1 MAFIDGAVPW
11 RRRLAPKPLSPRHRE
26 IDMRGFSDA
35 VRQRAVASTT
45 TLSWVIVALVAVLN
59 LIGLVM
65 ILSASSVQA
74 LTNYGSAW
82 YVFERQFAWA
92 LIGLAGFFVSSK
104 LDYHVWQRY
113 SRLLLAIGFVGLVV
127 VLVPGIGIKVEGARR
142 WVGIGSFVGF
152 QPSEVAKVV
161 LLVFTADVLTRRADR
176 IHDTKPILVRVIGA
190 LVVFTMLVMVEP
202 DLATSIELC
211 FIVGSVLI
219 VAGVPGRALAKVFGG
234 TVVATAFLA
243 LVEPYRRQRMLTF
256 LHPWHDVANTGYQ
269 ISQSLIA
276 LGSGGVTGVGLG
288 NGRAKW
294 QFLPAAQTDFIFAII
309 GEELGLFGTLMII
322 GLFAVF
328 AVVGYRVAMRA
339 PDRFGALLAA
349 GVTTWVVGAAVLNI
363 GMVTSVLPVS
373 GVPLPFLSAGGSSL
387 VILMVAAGILV
398 NVARRC
404 EQRGADLPT

>member
-1 MAFIDGAVPW
+1 V
-11 RRRLAPKPLSPRHRE
+11 RRRT
-26 IDMRGFSDA
+26 
-35 VRQRAVASTT
+35 VTSTT
-45 TLSWVIVALVAVLN
+45 TLSWVIVALVVVLN

-92 LIGLAGFFVSSK
+92 MIGAVAFFLSSRV
-104 LDYHVWQRY
+104 DYRIWQRH
-113 SRLLLAIGFVGLVV
+113 SRLLLAAGLIGLMV
-127 VLVPGIGIKVEGARR
+127 VLVPGIGVQVEGARR
-142 WVGIGSFVGF
+142 WIGFGAIGF
-152 QPSEVAKVV
+152 QPSELAKIV
-161 LLVFTADVLTRRADR
+161 LLIFTADVLTRRADR
-176 IHDTKPILVRVIGA
+176 IDDWRATVLPVMVVLGVFAA
-190 LVVFTMLVMVEP
+190 LVLKEP
-202 DLATSIELC
+202 DLATSIELG
-211 FIVGSVLI
+211 FIVVSVLV
-219 VAGVPGRALAKVFGG
+219 VAGVPSRALLNVFGVG
-234 TVVATAFLA
+234 AFVTAVFA
-243 LVEPYRRQRMLTF
+243 LVEPYRRQRMFTF
-256 LHPWHDVANTGYQ
+256 LHPWHDTANKGYQ

-276 LGSGGVTGVGLG
+276 LGSGGATGAGLG

-309 GEELGLFGTLMII
+309 GEELGLFGTLMIV

-328 AVVGYRVAMRA
+328 AVAGYRVATRA

-404 EQRGADLPT
+404 EQRGAALPT

>member
-11 RRRLAPKPLSPRHRE
+11 RRRRRE
-26 IDMRGFSDA
+26 LNVRGVSDA
-35 VRQRAVASTT
+35 IRQRVVTSTT

-74 LTNYGSAW
+74 LTTYGSAW

-92 LIGLAGFFVSSK
+92 LIGAVGFFASSR
-104 LDYHVWQRY
+104 LDYRVWQRH
-113 SRLLLAIGFVGLVV
+113 SCLLLAIGFIGLAV
-127 VLVPGIGIKVEGARR
+127 VLVPGIGIEVQGARR
-142 WVGIGSFVGF
+142 WIGIGSFVGF

-161 LLVFTADVLTRRADR
+161 LLVFSADVLTRRADR
-176 IHDTKPILVRVIGA
+176 IDDTRATVVPVIGVLA
-190 LVVFTMLVMVEP
+190 VFAFLVMAEP

-211 FIVGSVLI
+211 FIVVSVLI

-234 TVVATAFLA
+234 SAIVTAVLA
-243 LVEPYRRQRMLTF
+243 MVEPYRRQRMLTF
-256 LHPWHDVANTGYQ
+256 LHPWRDVANTGYQ

-328 AVVGYRVAMRA
+328 AVAGYRVAMRA
-339 PDRFGALLAA
+339 PDRFGSLLAA

-387 VILMVAAGILV
+387 VILMIAAGILV

>member
-1 MAFIDGAVPW
+1 MAFIDGAIPW
-11 RRRLAPKPLSPRHRE
+11 RRPLPGRAAL
-26 IDMRGFSDA
+26 DA
-35 VRQRAVASTT
+35 VRRRVGARTITSTT
-45 TLSWVIVALVAVLN
+45 TLSWVIVALVVVLN

-92 LIGLAGFFVSSK
+92 IIGAIGFFVSSR
-104 LDYHVWQRY
+104 LDYRIWQRH
-113 SRLLLAIGFVGLVV
+113 SRALLALGFLGLFV
-127 VLVPGIGIKVEGARR
+127 VLVPGIGVQVEGARR
-142 WVGIGSFVGF
+142 WIGMGAVGF
-152 QPSEVAKVV
+152 QPSELAKVV

-176 IHDTKPILVRVIGA
+176 VDDTRATVVPVIAVLAIFAG
-190 LVVFTMLVMVEP
+190 LVMAEP
-202 DLATSIELC
+202 DLATSIELG
-211 FIVGSVLI
+211 FIVVSVLI

-234 TVVATAFLA
+234 AAVVTGILA

-256 LHPWHDVANTGYQ
+256 LHPWHDVANKGYQ

-276 LGSGGVTGVGLG
+276 LGSGGATGAGLG

-309 GEELGLFGTLMII
+309 GEELGLFGTLMIV

-328 AVVGYRVAMRA
+328 AVAGYRVAMRA

-404 EQRGADLPT
+404 EERGAARPA

>member
-1 MAFIDGAVPW
+1 MAFIDGAIPW
-11 RRRLAPKPLSPRHRE
+11 RRRRE
-26 IDMRGFSDA
+26 VDPSGLINAIRRRT
-35 VRQRAVASTT
+35 VTTTT
-45 TLSWVIVALVAVLN
+45 TLSWMIVALVVVLN

-92 LIGLAGFFVSSK
+92 LIGAVGFFVSSR
-104 LDYHVWQRY
+104 LDYHVWQRH
-113 SRLLLAIGFVGLVV
+113 SRLLLAFGFVALVV
-127 VLVPGIGIKVEGARR
+127 VLVPGIGIQVQGARR
-142 WVGIGSFVGF
+142 WIGIGSFVGF
-152 QPSEVAKVV
+152 QPSEIAKVV

-176 IHDTKPILVRVIGA
+176 IDDTRATVIPVIGA
-190 LVVFTMLVMVEP
+190 LVMFAALVMVEP
-202 DLATSIELC
+202 DLATSIELG
-211 FIVGSVLI
+211 FIVISVLV
-219 VAGVPGRALAKVFGG
+219 VAGVPGRALVKVFGG
-234 TVVATAFLA
+234 VAGATTLLA

-256 LHPWHDVANTGYQ
+256 LHPWHDVANKGYQ

-276 LGSGGVTGVGLG
+276 LGSGGATGVGLG

-309 GEELGLFGTLMII
+309 GEELGLFGTLMIV

-328 AVVGYRVAMRA
+328 AVAGYRVAMRA
-339 PDRFGALLAA
+339 PDRFGSLIAA

-387 VILMVAAGILV
+387 VILMIAAGILV

-404 EQRGADLPT
+404 EQRGAALPT

>member
-1 MAFIDGAVPW
+1 MAFIEGAIPW
-11 RRRLAPKPLSPRHRE
+11 RRRRE
-26 IDMRGFSDA
+26 VDPSGLIDAIR
-35 VRQRAVASTT
+35 RRAVTTTT
-45 TLSWVIVALVAVLN
+45 TLSWMLVALVVVLN

-92 LIGLAGFFVSSK
+92 LIGAAGFFVSSR
-104 LDYHVWQRY
+104 LDYHVWQRH
-113 SRLLLAIGFVGLVV
+113 SRLLLALGFVGLAV
-127 VLVPGIGIKVEGARR
+127 VLVPGIGIEVEGARR
-142 WVGIGSFVGF
+142 WIGIGSFVGF
-152 QPSEVAKVV
+152 QPSEIAKVV

-176 IHDTKPILVRVIGA
+176 IDDTRATVIPVIGA
-190 LVVFTMLVMVEP
+190 LCLFAILVMLEP
-202 DLATSIELC
+202 DLATSIELG
-211 FIVGSVLI
+211 FIVVSVLI
-219 VAGVPGRALAKVFGG
+219 VAGVPGRSLIKVFGG
-234 TVVATAFLA
+234 IACVTTLLA

-256 LHPWHDVANTGYQ
+256 LHPWHDVANKGYQ

-276 LGSGGVTGVGLG
+276 LGSGGATGVGLG

-309 GEELGLFGTLMII
+309 GEELGLFGTLMIV

-328 AVVGYRVAMRA
+328 AVAGYRVAMRA
-339 PDRFGALLAA
+339 PDRFGSLIAA

-387 VILMVAAGILV
+387 VILMIAAGILV

-404 EQRGADLPT
+404 EQRGAARPT

>member
-1 MAFIDGAVPW
+1 MAFIDGAIPW
-11 RRRLAPKPLSPRHRE
+11 RRTADRDDGLLAR
-26 IDMRGFSDA
+26 
-35 VRQRAVASTT
+35 VRARVFAPTT
-45 TLSWVIVALVAVLN
+45 TLSWAIVSLVVALN

-92 LIGLAGFFVSSK
+92 AIGAAAFLVASRIDYHAWQRRSRALLLLGFAGLA
-104 LDYHVWQRY
+104 
-113 SRLLLAIGFVGLVV
+113 V
-127 VLVPGIGIKVEGARR
+127 VLVPGVGIEVDGARR
-142 WVGIGSFVGF
+142 WIGLGSFVGF
-152 QPSEVAKVV
+152 QPSEVAKIV
-161 LLVFTADVLTRRADR
+161 LLVFAADVLTRRADR
-176 IHDTKPILVRVIGA
+176 MDDWRATVLPIVGVLF
-190 LVVFTMLVMVEP
+190 VFAMLVLKEP
-202 DLATSIELC
+202 DLATSIELA
-211 FIVGSVLI
+211 FIVVSVLV

-234 TVVATAFLA
+234 LGIATTVFA
-243 LVEPYRRQRMLTF
+243 LVEPYRRDRMLTF
-256 LHPWHDVANTGYQ
+256 LHPWHDVANKGYQ

-309 GEELGLFGTLMII
+309 GEELGLFGTLMIV
-322 GLFAVF
+322 GLFVVF
-328 AVVGYRVAMRA
+328 AVVGYRIAMRA

-387 VILMVAAGILV
+387 VILMVAAGMLV

-404 EQRGADLPT
+404 DDRGAALES

>member
-1 MAFIDGAVPW
+1 MAFIDGAIPW
-11 RRRLAPKPLSPRHRE
+11 RRPVPGRAA
-26 IDMRGFSDA
+26 FDA
-35 VRQRAVASTT
+35 VRRRVGERTVTSTT
-45 TLSWVIVALVAVLN
+45 TLSWVIVALVVVLN

-92 LIGLAGFFVSSK
+92 IIGAVGFFVSSR
-104 LDYHVWQRY
+104 LDYRIWQRH
-113 SRLLLAIGFVGLVV
+113 SRLLLALGFLGLFV
-127 VLVPGIGIKVEGARR
+127 VLVPGIGVQVEGARR
-142 WVGIGSFVGF
+142 WIGMGAVGF
-152 QPSEVAKVV
+152 QPSELAKVV
-161 LLVFTADVLTRRADR
+161 LLVFTADVLTRRAELV
-176 IHDTKPILVRVIGA
+176 HDTRATVVPVIAVLGIFAA
-190 LVVFTMLVMVEP
+190 LVMAEP
-202 DLATSIELC
+202 DLATSIELG
-211 FIVGSVLI
+211 FIVVSVLI

-234 TVVATAFLA
+234 AAAVTGILA

-256 LHPWHDVANTGYQ
+256 LHPWHDVANKGYQ

-276 LGSGGVTGVGLG
+276 LGSGGATGAGLG

-309 GEELGLFGTLMII
+309 GEELGLFGTLMIV

-328 AVVGYRVAMRA
+328 AVAGYRVAMRA

-404 EQRGADLPT
+404 EERGAARPA

>member
-1 MAFIDGAVPW
+1 
-11 RRRLAPKPLSPRHRE
+11 
-26 IDMRGFSDA
+26 
-35 VRQRAVASTT
+35 
-45 TLSWVIVALVAVLN
+45 
-59 LIGLVM
+59 
-65 ILSASSVQA
+65 
-74 LTNYGSAW
+74 
-82 YVFERQFAWA
+82 
-92 LIGLAGFFVSSK
+92 
-104 LDYHVWQRY
+104 
-113 SRLLLAIGFVGLVV
+113 
-127 VLVPGIGIKVEGARR
+127 VLVPGVGIQVEGARR
-142 WVGIGSFVGF
+142 WIGFGAVGF
-152 QPSEVAKVV
+152 QPSEIAKLV

-176 IHDTKPILVRVIGA
+176 IDDWRATVLPIMVVLGVFAA
-190 LVVFTMLVMVEP
+190 LVLKEP
-202 DLATSIELC
+202 DLATSIELA
-211 FIVGSVLI
+211 FIVVSVLI
-219 VAGVPGRALAKVFGG
+219 VAGVPGRSLMNVFGG
-234 TVVATAFLA
+234 LASVTAVFA

-256 LHPWHDVANTGYQ
+256 LHPSRDVANKGYQ

-276 LGSGGVTGVGLG
+276 LGSGGATGTGLG

-309 GEELGLFGTLMII
+309 GEELGLFGTLMIV

-404 EQRGADLPT
+404 EERGAATPT

>member
-1 MAFIDGAVPW
+1 MAFIDSAIPW
-11 RRRLAPKPLSPRHRE
+11 RRPVRLQPASATIRRRLAT
-26 IDMRGFSDA
+26 G
-35 VRQRAVASTT
+35 TT
-45 TLSWVIVALVAVLN
+45 TLSWVVVALIVVLN

-74 LTNYGSAW
+74 LTTYGSAW

-92 LIGLAGFFVSSK
+92 VIGAVGFFASSR
-104 LDYHVWQRY
+104 LDYHIWQRH
-113 SRLLLAIGFVGLVV
+113 SRALLAVGFAGLAI
-127 VLVPGIGIKVEGARR
+127 VLVPGIGIVVNGARR
-142 WVGIGSFVGF
+142 WIGIGTFVGF

-161 LLVFTADVLTRRADR
+161 LLVFTADVLTRRGDR
-176 IHDTKPILVRVIGA
+176 INDTRATVVPVIGA
-190 LVVFTMLVMVEP
+190 LVVFAALVMLEP

-211 FIVGSVLI
+211 FIVVSVLV

-234 TVVATAFLA
+234 TAAVTAILA
-243 LVEPYRRQRMLTF
+243 MVEPYRRQRMLTF
-256 LHPWHDVANTGYQ
+256 LHPWRDVANTGYQ

-276 LGSGGVTGVGLG
+276 LGSGGATGVGLG

-309 GEELGLFGTLMII
+309 GEELGLFGTLMIV

-328 AVVGYRVAMRA
+328 AVAGYRVAMRA

-387 VILMVAAGILV
+387 VILMIAAGILV

-404 EQRGADLPT
+404 EQRGAAQPT

>member
-1 MAFIDGAVPW
+1 MAYIDGVLP
-11 RRRLAPKPLSPRHRE
+11 
-26 IDMRGFSDA
+26 
-35 VRQRAVASTT
+35 RQRPAGGSRLSAAIRSRVVTGTT

-92 LIGLAGFFVSSK
+92 VIGSIGFFVSSR
-104 LDYHVWQRY
+104 LDYHIWQRH
-113 SRLLLAIGFVGLVV
+113 SRGLLAVGFVGLAV
-127 VLVPGIGIKVEGARR
+127 VLVPGVGIEVEGARR
-142 WVGIGSFVGF
+142 WIGLGRAVGF

-161 LLVFTADVLTRRADR
+161 LLVFAADLLTRRADR
-176 IHDTKPILVRVIGA
+176 IDDTRATVVPVIGVLGLFAA
-190 LVVFTMLVMVEP
+190 LVMAEP
-202 DLATSIELC
+202 DLATSIELG
-211 FIVGSVLI
+211 FIVVSVLV
-219 VAGVPGRALAKVFGG
+219 VAGVPGPALVKVFSG
-234 TVVATAFLA
+234 TAVVTTLLA
-243 LVEPYRRQRMLTF
+243 WLEPYRRQRMLTF
-256 LHPWHDVANTGYQ
+256 LHPWHDVANKGYQ

-276 LGSGGVTGVGLG
+276 LGSGGATGVGLG

-309 GEELGLFGTLMII
+309 GEELGLFGTLMIV

-339 PDRFGALLAA
+339 PDRFGSLLAA

-387 VILMVAAGILV
+387 VILMIAAGILV

-404 EQRGADLPT
+404 EQRGATRPT

>member
-1 MAFIDGAVPW
+1 MAFIEGAVPW
-11 RRRLAPKPLSPRHRE
+11 RRRELDVRGLSE
-26 IDMRGFSDA
+26 AI
-35 VRQRAVASTT
+35 RQRAVTRTT
-45 TLSWVIVALVAVLN
+45 TLSWVVVALVAVLN

-74 LTNYGSAW
+74 LTTYGSAW

-92 LIGLAGFFVSSK
+92 LIGLVGFFVSSR
-104 LDYHVWQRY
+104 LDYHVWQRH
-113 SRLLLAIGFVGLVV
+113 SRLLLAIGFMGLAV
-127 VLVPGIGIKVEGARR
+127 VLAPGIGIRVDGARR
-142 WVGIGSFVGF
+142 WIGIGSFLGF
-152 QPSEVAKVV
+152 QPSELAKVV

-176 IHDTKPILVRVIGA
+176 INDARATVVPVIGA
-190 LVVFTMLVMVEP
+190 LGVFAILVMAEP

-211 FIVGSVLI
+211 FIVISVLI

-234 TVVATAFLA
+234 SAVVTAILA
-243 LVEPYRRQRMLTF
+243 MVEPYRRQRMLTF

-328 AVVGYRVAMRA
+328 AVVGYRVALRA
-339 PDRFGALLAA
+339 PDRFGSLLAA

-373 GVPLPFLSAGGSSL
+373 GVPLPFISAGGSSL
-387 VILMVAAGILV
+387 VILMIAAGILV

-404 EQRGADLPT
+404 EQRSADLPT

>member
-1 MAFIDGAVPW
+1 MAVIEGAIPW
-11 RRRLAPKPLSPRHRE
+11 RPKAGDVADDRDGLLQRVRARVFAP
-26 IDMRGFSDA
+26 
-35 VRQRAVASTT
+35 TT
-45 TLSWVIVALVAVLN
+45 TLSWVIVALVIALN

-92 LIGLAGFFVSSK
+92 GIGAVGFFVASRI
-104 LDYHVWQRY
+104 DYHAWQRH
-113 SRLLLAIGFVGLVV
+113 SRLLLFLGFAGLAV
-127 VLVPGIGIKVEGARR
+127 VLVPGIGIEVDGARR
-142 WVGIGSFVGF
+142 WIGIGSFVGF
-152 QPSEVAKVV
+152 QPSEVAKIV
-161 LLVFTADVLTRRADR
+161 LLVFTADLLTRRADR
-176 IHDTKPILVRVIGA
+176 MHDTRATVVPIVGA
-190 LVVFTMLVMVEP
+190 LFVFCMLVLKEP
-202 DLATSIELC
+202 DLATSIELA
-211 FIVGSVLI
+211 FIVVSVLI

-234 TVVATAFLA
+234 LAGATTLFA
-243 LVEPYRRQRMLTF
+243 LVEPYRRDRMLTF
-256 LHPWHDVANTGYQ
+256 LHPWHDVANKSYQ

-322 GLFAVF
+322 GLFVVF
-328 AVVGYRVAMRA
+328 AVVGYRIAMRA

-349 GVTTWVVGAAVLNI
+349 GVTSWVVGAAVLNI

-387 VILMVAAGILV
+387 VILMVAAGMLV

-404 EQRGADLPT
+404 EDRGAREAG

>member
-1 MAFIDGAVPW
+1 MAFIDGALPG
-11 RRRLAPKPLSPRHRE
+11 RRLLDARAALRA
-26 IDMRGFSDA
+26 MRGS
-35 VRQRAVASTT
+35 VVATSTT
-45 TLSWVIVALVAVLN
+45 VSWVIVALVVVLN

-92 LIGLAGFFVSSK
+92 VIGAVAFFVASR
-104 LDYHVWQRY
+104 LDYRFWQRH
-113 SRLLLAIGFVGLVV
+113 SRLLLAVGFIGLLV
-127 VLVPGIGIKVEGARR
+127 VLVPGVGIEVEGARR
-142 WVGIGSFVGF
+142 WVGLGSTIGF
-152 QPSEVAKVV
+152 QPSEIAKIV
-161 LLVFTADVLTRRADR
+161 LLVFTADVLTRRGDR
-176 IHDTKPILVRVIGA
+176 IHDTRATVFPVIAVLGVFAA
-190 LVVFTMLVMVEP
+190 LVMAEP
-202 DLATSIELC
+202 DLATSIELG
-211 FIVGSVLI
+211 FIVVSVLV
-219 VAGVPGRALAKVFGG
+219 VAGVPSRALAKVFGG
-234 TVVATAFLA
+234 TALLTAVFA
-243 LVEPYRRQRMLTF
+243 LIEPYRRQRMFTF
-256 LHPWHDVANTGYQ
+256 MHPWHDVANKGYQ

-276 LGSGGVTGVGLG
+276 LGSGGATGAGLG

-309 GEELGLFGTLMII
+309 GEELGLFGTLMIV

-328 AVVGYRVAMRA
+328 AVAGYRVAMRA

-404 EQRGADLPT
+404 EQRGAARPA

>member
-1 MAFIDGAVPW
+1 MAFIDGAIPW
-11 RRRLAPKPLSPRHRE
+11 RRPLEGHGALQGLRNR
-26 IDMRGFSDA
+26 
-35 VRQRAVASTT
+35 VVATTT
-45 TLSWVIVALVAVLN
+45 TLSWVIVALVVALN

-92 LIGLAGFFVSSK
+92 AIGAVAFFVASRVDYHSWQRHSRALLVLGFAGLA
-104 LDYHVWQRY
+104 
-113 SRLLLAIGFVGLVV
+113 A
-127 VLVPGIGIKVEGARR
+127 VLVPGVGIEVEGARR
-142 WVGIGSFVGF
+142 WIGIGSFVGF
-152 QPSEVAKVV
+152 QPSEVAKIV
-161 LLVFTADVLTRRADR
+161 LLVFTADVLTRRAER
-176 IHDTKPILVRVIGA
+176 IDDWKATVLPVVAVLAIFAA
-190 LVVFTMLVMVEP
+190 LVMAEP
-202 DLATSIELC
+202 DLATSIELG
-211 FIVGSVLI
+211 FIVVSVLI

-234 TVVATAFLA
+234 LGVVTTLFA
-243 LVEPYRRQRMLTF
+243 LVEPYRRDRMLTF
-256 LHPWHDVANTGYQ
+256 LHPWHDVANKGYQ

-309 GEELGLFGTLMII
+309 GEELGLFGTLMIV
-322 GLFAVF
+322 GLFVVF
-328 AVVGYRVAMRA
+328 AVIGYRVAMRA
-339 PDRFGALLAA
+339 PDRFGSLLAA

-387 VILMVAAGILV
+387 VILMVAAGMLV

-404 EQRGADLPT
+404 ENRVVDEAA

>member
-1 MAFIDGAVPW
+1 MAFIDGAIPW
-11 RRRLAPKPLSPRHRE
+11 RRTQPRRIEARDGLLQRVRARVFAP
-26 IDMRGFSDA
+26 
-35 VRQRAVASTT
+35 TT
-45 TLSWVIVALVAVLN
+45 TLSWVIVALIVALN

-92 LIGLAGFFVSSK
+92 SIGAVAFFVASRI
-104 LDYHVWQRY
+104 DYRAWQRH
-113 SRLLLAIGFVGLVV
+113 SRALLFVGIAGLMV
-127 VLVPGIGIKVEGARR
+127 VLVPGVGIEVEGARR
-142 WVGIGSFVGF
+142 WIGIGSFVGF
-152 QPSEVAKVV
+152 QPSEVAKIV
-161 LLVFTADVLTRRADR
+161 LLVFTADVLTRRSDR
-176 IHDTKPILVRVIGA
+176 IDEWRSTVFPIVAVLG
-190 LVVFTMLVMVEP
+190 VFAMLVMMEP
-202 DLATSIELC
+202 DLATSIELG
-211 FIVGSVLI
+211 FIVVSVLI

-234 TVVATAFLA
+234 LALVTTIGA
-243 LVEPYRRQRMLTF
+243 LVEPYRRDRMLTF
-256 LHPWHDVANTGYQ
+256 LHPWHDVANKSYQ

-322 GLFAVF
+322 GLFVVF
-328 AVVGYRVAMRA
+328 AVVGYRIAMRA

-349 GVTTWVVGAAVLNI
+349 GVTSWVVGAAVLNI

-387 VILMVAAGILV
+387 VILMVAAGMLV

-404 EQRGADLPT
+404 DDRVAMERLER

>member
-1 MAFIDGAVPW
+1 MAFIDGAIPW
-11 RRRLAPKPLSPRHRE
+11 RRPAEGRSGLMPRVRSRVFAP
-26 IDMRGFSDA
+26 
-35 VRQRAVASTT
+35 TT
-45 TLSWVIVALVAVLN
+45 TLSWAIVALVIALN

-92 LIGLAGFFVSSK
+92 TIGAAAFFLASRI
-104 LDYHVWQRY
+104 DYHTWQRH
-113 SRLLLAIGFVGLVV
+113 SRLLLFLGFAGLAV
-127 VLVPGIGIKVEGARR
+127 VLVPGVGIEVEGARR
-142 WVGIGSFVGF
+142 WIGVGSFVGF
-152 QPSEVAKVV
+152 QPSEIAKIV
-161 LLVFTADVLTRRADR
+161 LLVFAADVLTRRADR
-176 IHDTKPILVRVIGA
+176 MDDTRATVVPIVGA
-190 LVVFTMLVMVEP
+190 LGVFAMLVLLEP
-202 DLATSIELC
+202 DLATSIELA
-211 FIVGSVLI
+211 FIVVSVLV

-234 TVVATAFLA
+234 LAAATTVFAF
-243 LVEPYRRQRMLTF
+243 VEPYRRDRMLTF
-256 LHPWHDVANTGYQ
+256 LHPWHDVANKSYQ

-322 GLFAVF
+322 GLFVVF
-328 AVVGYRVAMRA
+328 AVVGYRIAMRA

-387 VILMVAAGILV
+387 VILMIAAGMLV

-404 EQRGADLPT
+404 DDRGVADPV

>member
-1 MAFIDGAVPW
+1 MAFIDGAIPW
-11 RRRLAPKPLSPRHRE
+11 RRPLPGRAALDSVRRRVRE
-26 IDMRGFSDA
+26 RM
-35 VRQRAVASTT
+35 VTSTT
-45 TLSWVIVALVAVLN
+45 TLSWVIVALVVVLN

-92 LIGLAGFFVSSK
+92 IIGAVGFFVSSR
-104 LDYHVWQRY
+104 LDYRIWQRH
-113 SRLLLAIGFVGLVV
+113 SRLLLAFGFLGLVV
-127 VLVPGIGIKVEGARR
+127 VLVPGIGVQVEGARR
-142 WVGIGSFVGF
+142 WIGMGAVGF
-152 QPSEVAKVV
+152 QPSEFAKVV
-161 LLVFTADVLTRRADR
+161 LLVFTADVLTRRADLVD
-176 IHDTKPILVRVIGA
+176 DTRATVVPVIAVLG
-190 LVVFTMLVMVEP
+190 VFATLVMAEP
-202 DLATSIELC
+202 DLATSIELG
-211 FIVGSVLI
+211 FIVVSVLI

-234 TVVATAFLA
+234 AAVVTGILA

-256 LHPWHDVANTGYQ
+256 LHPWHDVANKGYQ

-276 LGSGGVTGVGLG
+276 LGSGGVTGAGLG

-309 GEELGLFGTLMII
+309 GEELGLFGTLMIV

-328 AVVGYRVAMRA
+328 AVAGYRVATRA

-404 EQRGADLPT
+404 EERGAARPA

>member
-1 MAFIDGAVPW
+1 MAFIDGALPW
-11 RRRLAPKPLSPRHRE
+11 RRQLGGRVA
-26 IDMRGFSDA
+26 FDA
-35 VRQRAVASTT
+35 VRRRVGTITVASTT
-45 TLSWVIVALVAVLN
+45 TLSWLIVALVVVLN

-92 LIGLAGFFVSSK
+92 VIGAIAFFVSSR
-104 LDYHVWQRY
+104 LDYRIWQRH
-113 SRLLLAIGFVGLVV
+113 SRGLLAVGFIGLFV
-127 VLVPGIGIKVEGARR
+127 VLLPGIGIKVEGARR
-142 WVGIGSFVGF
+142 WIGMGAVGF
-152 QPSEVAKVV
+152 QPSELAKVV

-176 IHDTKPILVRVIGA
+176 IDDTYATVVPVIAVLGVFAA
-190 LVVFTMLVMVEP
+190 LVMAEP
-202 DLATSIELC
+202 DLATSIELG
-211 FIVGSVLI
+211 FIVVSVLV
-219 VAGVPGRALAKVFGG
+219 VAGVPGRALAKVFSGG
-234 TVVATAFLA
+234 AVLTTIFA
-243 LVEPYRRQRMLTF
+243 LVEPYRRQRMFTF
-256 LHPWHDVANTGYQ
+256 LHPWHDVANKGYQ

-276 LGSGGVTGVGLG
+276 LGSGGATGAGLG

-309 GEELGLFGTLMII
+309 GEELGLFGTLMIV

-328 AVVGYRVAMRA
+328 AVAGYRVAMRA

-404 EQRGADLPT
+404 EERGAARPA

>member
-1 MAFIDGAVPW
+1 MAFIAGAIPR
-11 RRRLAPKPLSPRHRE
+11 RRRLDGSALLA
-26 IDMRGFSDA
+26 A
-35 VRQRAVASTT
+35 VRRRAVTSTT
-45 TLSWVIVALVAVLN
+45 TLSWVIVALVVVLN

-92 LIGLAGFFVSSK
+92 MIGALAFFLASR
-104 LDYHVWQRY
+104 LDYRLWQRR
-113 SRLLLAIGFVGLVV
+113 SRWLLAFGFVGLLV
-127 VLVPGIGIKVEGARR
+127 VLVPGIGIQVEGARR
-142 WVGIGSFVGF
+142 WIGLGAVGF
-152 QPSEVAKVV
+152 QPSEIAKLV

-176 IHDTKPILVRVIGA
+176 IDDWRSTVLPIMVVLAVFAA
-190 LVVFTMLVMVEP
+190 LVLKEP
-202 DLATSIELC
+202 DLATSIELA
-211 FIVGSVLI
+211 FIVVSVLI
-219 VAGVPGRALAKVFGG
+219 VAGVPGRSLMNVFGG
-234 TVVATAFLA
+234 LASVTAVFA

-256 LHPWHDVANTGYQ
+256 LHPSHDVANKGYQ

-276 LGSGGVTGVGLG
+276 LGSGGATGVGLG

-309 GEELGLFGTLMII
+309 GEELGLFGTLMIV

-339 PDRFGALLAA
+339 PDRFGSLLAA

-373 GVPLPFLSAGGSSL
+373 GVPLPFISAGGSSL

-398 NVARRC
+398 NVARHC
-404 EQRGADLPT
+404 EDRGAARPT